1 MSHSLSRQWGP
12 APTPAAGRRRPGGP
26 RTAAQLAAAAAG
38 FELDTC
44 GLAAA
49 IALAL
54 RAAAAASAGTA
65 GSSTNLKSTG
75 RPSRSHQLRLY
86 DSEDSAQGRRALTG
100 KSGKQHWRS
109 LKSQIAAVRPGRRAR
124 RSPCCSAAPAAAR
137 NSASGIPTPFTSP
150 PPLSY
155 ACHMPA
161 IQTPFSSPFSYL
173 CSFCHILVI
182 SLPLPSLKKKR
193 YTWYIPISTKPQKDV
208 PNLKKMY

>member
-150 PPLSY
+150 PPFVICLSY
-155 ACHMPA
+155 ACHTNTFF
-161 IQTPFSSPFSYL
+161 IPFFISLFVLSYP
-173 CSFCHILVI
+173 CHILAI
-182 SLPLPSLKKKR
+182 
-193 YTWYIPISTKPQKDV
+193 TK
-208 PNLKKMY
+208 L